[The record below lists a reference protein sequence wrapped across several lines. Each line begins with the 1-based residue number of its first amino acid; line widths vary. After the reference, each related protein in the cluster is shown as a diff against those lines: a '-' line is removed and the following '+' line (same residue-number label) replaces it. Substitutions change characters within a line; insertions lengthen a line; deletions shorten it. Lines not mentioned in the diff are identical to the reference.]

1 MKDYGFFL
9 WGSYAAT
16 AVVIAIELVTLYLR
30 RRKARE
36 LANSVA
42 NNLDSPSP

>member
-16 AVVIAIELVTLYLR
+16 AAVIAVELLSLYLR
-30 RRKARE
+30 RRNAR
-36 LANSVA
+36 AVA
-42 NNLDSPSP
+42 QSTREPNA